1 MSNKTDFPYN
11 EDNFVE
17 QNGELKELTVT
28 ITLQEYR
35 NLIEERCYSDKAIE
49 QLQEEVEELRKQRD
63 NYVKI
68 YLSKNPEIAEKIE
81 DIVMFISKDVA
92 AGLFNDNDTDES
104 EVADNDF

>member
-1 MSNKTDFPYN
+1 MSNKTDFSYN

-28 ITLQEYR
+28 ITLEEYR

-68 YLSKNPEIAEKIE
+68 YLLKNPEIAEKIE
-81 DIVMFISKDVA
+81 DIGMFIIKDVA
-92 AGLFNDNDTDES
+92 AVLFNNNDTDES
-104 EVADNDF
+104 EV